1 MSSATALKKQTKN
14 TKGSLKY
21 QRDKDREKVKGIFRF
36 FEVPGGQLSF
46 VFKKYKWDP
55 IERYDMQDGEVYEV
69 PLGVA
74 KHLNQNG
81 WYPIHHYA
89 LDESGKPQSRI
100 GQKKRRFGFQSLE
113 FVDIADFGD
122 PAKEIITVETVV

>member
-46 VFKKYKWDP
+46 VFKKYEWDP
-55 IERYDMQDGEVYEV
+55 VERYDMQDGEVYEV